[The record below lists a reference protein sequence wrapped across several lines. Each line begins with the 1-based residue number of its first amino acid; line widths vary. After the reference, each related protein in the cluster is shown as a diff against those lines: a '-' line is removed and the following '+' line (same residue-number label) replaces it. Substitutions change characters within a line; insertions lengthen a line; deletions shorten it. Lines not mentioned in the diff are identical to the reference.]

1 MEKLKYACAYLCWPW
16 WIVAMLGMHQ
26 GISTEPCFD
35 CSLVPSYGGFSFP
48 KNDSIYIDIQTNCTI
63 IISPFSIL
71 LAHNFVNNCPVKNYT
86 NFNFQENMM
95 LCIDI
100 PAAVMDGHGV
110 DTNI

>member
-1 MEKLKYACAYLCWPW
+1 MVDSGHAWHA
-16 WIVAMLGMHQ
+16 
-26 GISTEPCFD
+26 PCFD
-35 CSLVPSYGGFSFP
+35 CSLVPSYGVFSFP